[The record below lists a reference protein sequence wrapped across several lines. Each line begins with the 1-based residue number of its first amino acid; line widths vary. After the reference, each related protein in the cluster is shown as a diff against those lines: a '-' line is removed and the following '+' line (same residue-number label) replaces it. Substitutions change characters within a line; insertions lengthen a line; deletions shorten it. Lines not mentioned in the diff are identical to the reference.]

1 MKAATQNVWRAVLVD
16 DERLARQR
24 LKHLL
29 ASHPSVTV
37 VGEAA
42 DLAAARIVT
51 KEQRPNV
58 VFLDINLSPGDGFD
72 LLPALPAET
81 AVIFVTA
88 HAMHGIRA
96 FETNA
101 LDYLLKP
108 VHPDRLATTLQ
119 RLGSRVRNPAAE
131 NLRLAPDETIML
143 KSGLGW
149 RRFLPQ
155 EITTIIATG
164 SYSRT
169 TLTNGEPVLLL
180 RSLEEW
186 DRLLPQ
192 TGFVR
197 VGRSLIVNL
206 GAVQH
211 FEVKNRDE
219 ALLHLQGTKAPVMLG
234 RAAIRDLRRA
244 LEAPR
249 REG

>member
-1 MKAATQNVWRAVLVD
+1 MNAAPKNVWRAVLVD

-42 DLAAARIVT
+42 DLAAARLVIE
-51 KEQRPNV
+51 EQQPDV

-72 LLPALPAET
+72 LLPALPVET
-81 AVIFVTA
+81 AVVFVTA
-88 HAMHGIRA
+88 HATYGIRA

-119 RLGSRVRNPAAE
+119 RLGSTVRTPAAE
-131 NLRLAPDETIML
+131 NPRLAPDETIIV

-149 RRFLPQ
+149 RRFLPR
-155 EITTIIATG
+155 EITAISADG

-169 TLTNGEPVLLL
+169 GLCSGEHILLL

-186 DRLLPQ
+186 DRLLPT
-192 TGFVR
+192 TGFAR
-197 VGRSLIVNL
+197 VDRSLIVNL
-206 GAVQH
+206 GAVQR
-211 FEVKNRDE
+211 FDVKNRDE
-219 ALLHLQGTKAPVMLG
+219 ALLHLQGTRAPLTLG
-234 RAAIRDLRRA
+234 RVAIRELRRA
-244 LEAPR
+244 LEGPDD
-249 REG
+249 